1 MPHGFQTVDG
11 GLTWTRAEFGNA
23 VNKIRVVP
31 TEDGFVAYAIGVD
44 VHKTRVGESDR
55 ALDAEGSE
63 ASR

>member
-1 MPHGFQTVDG
+1 
-11 GLTWTRAEFGNA
+11 
-23 VNKIRVVP
+23 
-31 TEDGFVAYAIGVD
+31 VAYAIGVD